1 MKTDGML
8 CDRPLPGRLRRYL
21 ETLLD
26 ADEAVRAA
34 LVGDLLLTGTYADT
48 ALVLTDRRL
57 VCVEDQMLIDAEED
71 RSDGGVSLSC
81 DIPYTQIREVRAE
94 RMYGNAVLRVNDEI
108 VFRCTFA
115 VLALCEAVAAYLNAL
130 HDGGDP
136 QEQLSILAATIE
148 KEHAFCPKCG
158 RALIRPGA
166 PCVNCMSKGKLVKK
180 LWTYVA
186 PYKWMMLFCMA
197 LSCLATAMA
206 LVPPYITK
214 MLVDTVIPLKD
225 RHLLFL
231 LVGVLL
237 GVYVVQN
244 VTNALRGYLMR
255 VAGAKVVTDLRD
267 DVYRKAQYLPVKFY
281 DKTSTGSMFS
291 RISGDTNTLN
301 AFMQRITQEAVVQV
315 FLLIGIMV
323 IMFVMNWK
331 LTLLSLIPVPLVVLG
346 SRYFGQRIRPIY
358 RRTWMSWSAVSSIL
372 SDTLPGVRVIKSFT
386 GEGRAIKK
394 FSRYLNNWCRQDN
407 HAAAPAAVFPSAV
420 TFFVTCGSL
429 LIWGVGGQWVMD
441 APETLSLGL
450 LVSFISYTSMFYGPV
465 NFFANLSDSYQQ
477 ALTSAERLLDILDAE
492 PEHDLGRGNKIEV
505 MHGRIEFKHV
515 SFSFD
520 KASKTLDDI
529 DLTIEPGDIVG
540 IVGTTGSGKSTLIN
554 LLMRFYDDY
563 DGEILVDG
571 QDIRQIDLQSYR
583 EKIGF
588 VQQEPLM
595 FRDTVFKNIAFSD
608 PDASV
613 EEVIHAA
620 DIANAHEFILKLPDA
635 YDTVLGERGSG
646 LSGGERQRLSIAR
659 AVIKNPSV
667 LIFDEAT
674 AAVDS
679 ETEHLIQ
686 EAIER
691 LISGR
696 TTLMIAHRLSTLRK
710 ANKIVVV
717 DKGRIIEC
725 GSHEELM
732 AKKGKFY
739 RLIQIQNMSEEAQRQ
754 SSEEHFG

>member
-1 MKTDGML
+1 MCITVSEDML
-8 CDRPLPGRLRRYL
+8 CNKPLPGRLRRRL
-21 ETLLD
+21 EELLLP
-26 ADEAVRAA
+26 DETPRFA
-34 LVGDLLLTGTYADT
+34 LVGDLLLTGTYGDS
-48 ALVLTDRRL
+48 ALVLTDSRL
-57 VCVEDQMLIDAEED
+57 LCVEEG
-71 RSDGGVSLSC
+71 SPDGGFFIAYDAVES
-81 DIPYTQIREVRAE
+81 VKAE
-94 RMYGNAVLRVNDEI
+94 RMYGNVELCVNGQA

-115 VLALCEAVAAYLNAL
+115 VLALAEAVAAYLEAVSGGADPAERLEAL
-130 HDGGDP
+130 
-136 QEQLSILAATIE
+136 EATLE
-148 KEHAFCPKCG
+148 KERSFCPKCG
-158 RALIRPGA
+158 RALIHPGA
-166 PCVNCMSKGKLVKK
+166 PCVNCMGKGKLFKK
-180 LWTYVA
+180 LWVYVA
-186 PYKWMMLFCMA
+186 PQKWRLVFCLLLA
-197 LSCLATAMA
+197 GVATAMA
-206 LVPPYITK
+206 LVPPYVTK
-214 MLVDTVIPLKD
+214 MLVDTVIPESNT
-225 RHLLFL
+225 RLLFI
-231 LVGVLL
+231 LVAVLL
-237 GVYVVQN
+237 GVYLFQN
-244 VTNALRGYLMR
+244 LTNTLRAYLMR
-255 VAGAKVVTDLRD
+255 IAGDRIVTDLRN
-267 DVYRKAQYLPVKFY
+267 DVYSKAQYLSVKFY

-291 RISGDTNTLN
+291 RISGDTSTLN
-301 AFMQRITQEAVVQV
+301 SFLLRITQEAVVQL
-315 FLLIGIMV
+315 FLMFGIMI

-346 SRYFGQRIRPIY
+346 SRYFSKRIRPIY
-358 RRTWMSWSAVSSIL
+358 RRTWMRWSAVSSIL

-386 GEGRAIKK
+386 GEQRAIRK
-394 FSRYLNNWCRQDN
+394 FSDYLNGWLEEDKR
-407 HAAAPAAVFPSAV
+407 ASAPAAIFPHAV

-429 LIWGVGGQWVMD
+429 LIWGVGGQWVMQSPD
-441 APETLSLGL
+441 TLSLGL

-492 PEHDLGRGNKIEV
+492 PEKDFGKGNCLRSLRGKIEF
-505 MHGRIEFKHV
+505 RHV
-515 SFSFD
+515 NFSFD
-520 KASKTLDDI
+520 KATKTLDDI
-529 DLTIEPGDIVG
+529 NLVIEPGDIVG

-563 DGEILVDG
+563 EGEILVDG

-583 EKIGF
+583 AKIGF

-620 DIANAHEFILKLPDA
+620 DIANAHQFIVRLPDA

-646 LSGGERQRLSIAR
+646 LSGGERQRVSIAR

-725 GSHEELM
+725 GTQEELM
-732 AKKGKFY
+732 ALKGKYY
-739 RLIQIQNMSEEAQRQ
+739 RLIQIQNMSEEARRQ
-754 SSEEHFG
+754 SDEENFG